1 MIPGE
6 KKTNDYI
13 SFKGSPE
20 IKPTNIYALLTRNSF
35 LKDAQLHLTYMRWL
49 RMLL

>member
-6 KKTNDYI
+6 KKINDYI

-20 IKPTNIYALLTRNSF
+20 IKPTKIYALITRNSF
-35 LKDAQLHLTYMRWL
+35 
-49 RMLL
+49 